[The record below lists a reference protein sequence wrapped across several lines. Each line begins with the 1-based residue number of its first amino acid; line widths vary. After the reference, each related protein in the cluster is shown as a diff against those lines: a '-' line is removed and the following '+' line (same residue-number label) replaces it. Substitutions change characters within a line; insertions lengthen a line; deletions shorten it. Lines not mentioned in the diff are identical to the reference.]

1 MATALMSLGFIVP
14 LAAKPQQCY
23 NGITPNDMHSN
34 TTCAISGAFLIA
46 GGWCGVMWVFLRAVA
61 LHLQICWQMVI
72 GKTFMWGALATGWG
86 VPAIG
91 LTVALVFSGVS
102 FRFGDTCHINHRNSL
117 ATLWIPLL
125 AFAGITVIVQFAT
138 FGYCIKVYLASLAD
152 DSTTTNSSGL
162 QSYNNSV
169 RATVSPRQA
178 LRRVRR
184 VLELQWRGIAIVL
197 LIIADVVFFS
207 IVFVFMDNMEVNIAK
222 NPLKAENWL
231 ECLVV
236 TGGDKNKCL
245 SYASSLITNEATV
258 MSVLIL
264 LSLNGIWSLCL
275 LGRFSMFTGWYDLVK
290 GKVKPNNEF
299 VSADVRVFVNK
310 DPSAYEMLGRE
321 RDVSLSNGGK
331 TPEPFVSSNPVT
343 PLSPTQP
350 KRGSGRET
358 PDYFGREARYKSP
371 ARSFSN
377 PKPPGSTQQPEARP
391 WDPTATQAR
400 GFYPGMDPLSMNKI

>member
-1 MATALMSLGFIVP
+1 
-14 LAAKPQQCY
+14 
-23 NGITPNDMHSN
+23 
-34 TTCAISGAFLIA
+34 
-46 GGWCGVMWVFLRAVA
+46 
-61 LHLQICWQMVI
+61 
-72 GKTFMWGALATGWG
+72 
-86 VPAIG
+86 
-91 LTVALVFSGVS
+91 
-102 FRFGDTCHINHRNSL
+102 
-117 ATLWIPLL
+117 
-125 AFAGITVIVQFAT
+125 
-138 FGYCIKVYLASLAD
+138 
-152 DSTTTNSSGL
+152 
-162 QSYNNSV
+162 
-169 RATVSPRQA
+169 
-178 LRRVRR
+178 
-184 VLELQWRGIAIVL
+184 
-197 LIIADVVFFS
+197 
-207 IVFVFMDNMEVNIAK
+207 
-222 NPLKAENWL
+222 
-231 ECLVV
+231 
-236 TGGDKNKCL
+236 
-245 SYASSLITNEATV
+245 
-258 MSVLIL
+258 
-264 LSLNGIWSLCL
+264 
-275 LGRFSMFTGWYDLVK
+275 MFTGWYDLVK